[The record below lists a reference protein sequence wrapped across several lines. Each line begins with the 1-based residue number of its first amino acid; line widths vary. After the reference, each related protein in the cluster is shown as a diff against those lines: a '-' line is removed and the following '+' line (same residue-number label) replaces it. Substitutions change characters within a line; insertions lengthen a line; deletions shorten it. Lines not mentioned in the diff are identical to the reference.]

1 MTENCTHKGGNC
13 YEKAPILYTVLY
25 ALSVGFYFLNKH
37 LLGVYRAYFE
47 KFQKFDEYVVWLNIA
62 IAATLL
68 LCIARAAVH
77 ARLRFGRCALALN
90 IAFLLADT
98 GLCIAAFNGLAFVPD
113 YAVLLWLTEAI
124 GLASLPAARR
134 RTQEGE

>member
-1 MTENCTHKGGNC
+1 MK
-13 YEKAPILYTVLY
+13 KAPILYTALY
-25 ALSVGFYFLNKH
+25 ALSAGFYFLNKH

-62 IAATLL
+62 IAAALL

-77 ARLRFGRCALALN
+77 ARLPRGRCALALN

-113 YAVLLWLTEAI
+113 YAVLLWLTEAV
-124 GLASLPAARR
+124 GLASLLAGPK
-134 RTQEGE
+134 ENLGGET